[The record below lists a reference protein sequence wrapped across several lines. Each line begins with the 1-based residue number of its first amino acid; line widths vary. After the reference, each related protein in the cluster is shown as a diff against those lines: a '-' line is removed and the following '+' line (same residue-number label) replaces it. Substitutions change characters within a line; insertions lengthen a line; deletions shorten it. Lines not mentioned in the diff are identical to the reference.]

1 MKGKMISEGIGHRM
15 KAKDKKTVFKLA
27 ILAMLFLLTGCGGQ
41 GGACGMM
48 EPKAET
54 KENDTS
60 VGNFPAEY
68 AEGES
73 AAGGEVDADGEEQT
87 DLTDSPDSIAV
98 ISPDGEKIEWAVYS
112 EGVYCYSN
120 AGDFL
125 SDEGSL
131 YGYLSE
137 DGREITPC
145 IYSEAAPFS
154 EGLGCALLDGKYGYI
169 DKDGEAVLPFI
180 YDQAS
185 PFREG
190 VAYFS
195 IGEEYGLIDR
205 EGNVVLELTNCD
217 SISSFREG
225 LAYFS
230 VDGLYGYM
238 DQSGEVVIE
247 PVYEDAG
254 YFYGGLAVVMRGGFL
269 GVIGRD
275 GGEVLPFEYEDITLE
290 DACITARKEGMF
302 YFYDR
307 GGREVSSS
315 DWDEVW
321 KGRDGKDVFYLKKNG
336 KEGLAD
342 REGRVI
348 WNPIYERLIAVP
360 GKEFAIVQ
368 NGNGKYGVLDYD
380 GQVRVP
386 FLYSDIRC
394 VGDRSVRYG
403 SEADDGL
410 YVTDADTGKAGYLSG
425 DDFSVK
431 IPVIYDSLGDFMEDK
446 AVVQLDGKE
455 GIVRYDGT
463 VEMPLEYDRL
473 RLFSDGSMAIRRGE
487 MWELTDRNGDELFTI
502 ECDFIN
508 EWGDGYEISTED
520 GYSFCDRQGREVVSH
535 DDGYRLNNDRVF
547 EAENSY
553 ILGGSI
559 LLKTGWE
566 DGGVC
571 EEAVLANQI
580 TPRVGAFAEFM
591 KNGSITTDT
600 TGPETTMDAE
610 SLRQCRRFGKLYRA
624 GDGGNLFLYFYAEPW
639 KQPMFPESYSGFFAA
654 ENGQAKQLLAA
665 SECGGSFRGDR
676 ACLWYDTEEEVLKP
690 GIVGS
695 RGGFGGFA
703 YGGTVYKMKRGNAVV
718 ENSFDHVEEVLK
730 DSEVSE
736 KFFVGDKE
744 VSEEKYLAVEGR
756 YREYVPIR

>member
-1 MKGKMISEGIGHRM
+1 M

-41 GGACGMM
+41 DGACGMVDHPVP
-48 EPKAET
+48 EGE
-54 KENDTS
+54 EYDTD
-60 VGNFPAEY
+60 VGNIPAEY

-87 DLTDSPDSIAV
+87 DSTDSSDSIAV
-98 ISPDGEKIEWAVYS
+98 ISPDGEEIGWTVYS

-120 AGDFL
+120 VRSYF
-125 SDEGSL
+125 SDEGGL

-154 EGLGCALLDGKYGYI
+154 EGLGCVLLDGKYGYI
-169 DKDGEAVLPFI
+169 DKDGETVLPFI

-205 EGNVVLELTNCD
+205 EGNVVLELTDCD
-217 SISSFREG
+217 SISSFRDG

-230 VDGLYGYM
+230 ADGLYGYM

-254 YFYGGLAVVMRGGFL
+254 YFCGGLAVVMRGGFL

-275 GGEVLPFEYEDITLE
+275 GGEVLPLEYEDITLG
-290 DACITARKEGMF
+290 DSCIIARKEGIF
-302 YFYDR
+302 YFFDR
-307 GGREVSSS
+307 GGREVSSG
-315 DWDEVW
+315 DWDKVW
-321 KGRDGKDVFYLKKNG
+321 EGRDGKDVFYLEKNG

-342 REGRVI
+342 KDGRII
-348 WNPIYERLIAVP
+348 WNPVYERLTAVP

-386 FLYSDIRC
+386 FLYSEIRC
-394 VGDRSVRYG
+394 VRDMGVRYA
-403 SEADDGL
+403 SDVDGL
-410 YVTDADTGKAGYLSG
+410 YVTDAHTGKAGYLSG

-431 IPVIYDSLGDFMEDK
+431 IPVIYDDLRSFMEDR
-446 AVVQLDGKE
+446 AIAQLDGKE

-463 VEMPLEYDRL
+463 VEMPLEYEGL
-473 RLFSDGSMAIRRGE
+473 RLFSDGSMAIRRGD
-487 MWELTDRNGDELFTI
+487 MWELTDRKGDKLFTI
-502 ECDFIN
+502 ECDSIN
-508 EWGDGYEISTED
+508 EWGDGYDISID
-520 GYSFCDRQGREVVSH
+520 GEYSFYDRQGREVVSH
-535 DDGYRLNNDRVF
+535 DEGYRLNNDRVF

-559 LLKTGWE
+559 LLKTGRE

-571 EEAVLANQI
+571 EEEVLVNQI
-580 TPRVGAFAEFM
+580 TPRAGVFAEFM
-591 KNGSITTDT
+591 ENGSITTDT
-600 TGPETTMDAE
+600 TGPETTMDAK
-610 SLRQCRRFGKLYRA
+610 SLRQCKKFGKLYRA
-624 GDGGNLFLYFYAEPW
+624 GEGEELFLYFYAKPW
-639 KQPMFPESYSGFFAA
+639 NQPMFPESYSGFFAE
-654 ENGQAKQLLAA
+654 ENGQAIQQITA
-665 SECGGSFRGDR
+665 SECGGSMRGDR
-676 ACLWYDTEEEVLKP
+676 ACLWYDREEEVLKP
-690 GIVGS
+690 GTVGNW
-695 RGGFGGFA
+695 GGFGGFA
-703 YGGTVYKMKRGNAVV
+703 YGGVVYKMKQRNAVV
-718 ENSFDHVEEVLK
+718 ENSFDHVEEVWE
-730 DSEVSE
+730 DGEVSE
-736 KFFVGDKE
+736 KYYVGDKE
-744 VSEEKYLAVEGR
+744 VSEDAYRAAEAR